1 MKGENLGNQHS
12 RTVKDGKLTPRQ
24 DLVMRLLAQGM
35 RSKDIALRL
44 KIKPNTVAS
53 VVGQVCVSLDVKT
66 LAQAMAVWA
75 VADYLEA
82 SGEEE

>member
-1 MKGENLGNQHS
+1 MKGDNLGNQHS
-12 RTVKDGKLTPRQ
+12 RTSKDGKLTPRQ

-35 RSKDIALRL
+35 RSKEIAKRMDV
-44 KIKPNTVAS
+44 KPNTIAS
-53 VVGQVCVSLDVKT
+53 VVGQVCVALDVST

-82 SGEEE
+82 NEE

>member
-1 MKGENLGNQHS
+1 MKGDNVGHQHS
-12 RTVKDGKLTPRQ
+12 RTVKDGRLTPRQ

-35 RSKDIALRL
+35 RSKEIAVRLDIA
-44 KIKPNTVAS
+44 PNTVAS
-53 VVGQVCVSLDVKT
+53 SVERICTALNVNT

-82 SGEEE
+82 NEE